1 MKRKSFNS
9 QSEII
14 AKIIIEKILTN
25 VLIDNYV
32 KSLENKKG
40 FFCFDFIKSTFSPFL
55 KAYFIPRDSVDNVYD
70 TWIEIPEPVTQ
81 EKDRGAFAL
90 AKMKKQGDQDK
101 EGEDEPIHETT
112 ELQSFAQHF
121 PLKLSS
127 KVSMKE
133 KVPQLESDLTQAK
146 AEKKERNRINELV
159 SSFPSYEINSLNI
172 PNEPD
177 FIPQVR
183 KDYQKEL
190 IHRNNKQK
198 EKSRLSLAKSNSTG
212 DIVSPSDN
220 RKGNKEFNNDR
231 YTFDPNGKVIPHRF
245 IRVETFKKDFNSP
258 EVVER
263 VVKNVIEKEADDQKT
278 EKNKKNRTK
287 LIESLPQEIK
297 THRNIYKI
305 VLNSLKG
312 RNSVSNSKCLPFGD
326 NFSLFQPE
334 VGVVIKNPILNQ
346 TKDGG
351 MNFSEKF
358 NRFSLNEYSQLVKTV
373 IPYQNQIQIKSHSHS
388 QTKGIESEL
397 NISNPLLNSNLLPS
411 KISSYSNLS
420 NTLEPKMFSKLNH
433 SASMT
438 TLKVNANIK
447 TNLKLFLDSIDSFPD
462 INNLPYS
469 TKKPYI
475 ISKNTSWRDCNDST
489 SLFSNANYLDKMKIL
504 KKRDIKRKELNQ
516 INLFNSNL
524 ISQKNNWGS
533 PTNATINSP
542 ISPKMPAKPNFFKI
556 IKKNGINIKP
566 SLPFRVNYVKKVE

>member
-25 VLIDNYV
+25 VLINNYV

-55 KAYFIPRDSVDNVYD
+55 KAYFIPRDSVDNVND

-90 AKMKKQGDQDK
+90 AKMEKQGDQDK
-101 EGEDEPIHETT
+101 ESEDEPIHETT

-198 EKSRLSLAKSNSTG
+198 EKGRLSLAKSNSTG

-231 YTFDPNGKVIPHRF
+231 YTFDPNGKVIPYRF
-245 IRVETFKKDFNSP
+245 IRVETFKKDFHSP

-263 VVKNVIEKEADDQKT
+263 VVKNAIEKEADEQKT

-312 RNSVSNSKCLPFGD
+312 RNSISNSKCLPSGD

-358 NRFSLNEYSQLVKTV
+358 NRFSLNDYSQLVKTV
-373 IPYQNQIQIKSHSHS
+373 IPFQNQIQIKSHS
-388 QTKGIESEL
+388 QTKGVESDL

-420 NTLEPKMFSKLNH
+420 NTLEPKMLSKLNH

-475 ISKNTSWRDCNDST
+475 ISKNTSWKDTNDST
-489 SLFSNANYLDKMKIL
+489 SLFSNANYLDKIKIL

-542 ISPKMPAKPNFFKI
+542 ISPKMPAKPNFLKI